1 METMAYLPDLEAVS
15 LVILENGVIKCFD
28 FTMQSR
34 WTIGRTTPENR
45 PDISLTSPI
54 AGRKH
59 GEFVFVSGQWFY
71 CDRGSLNGTFYNG
84 TKIETGLNGRVCP
97 VMLKDGD
104 VLRIDNDDLNMPDPS
119 SVWILFSR
127 TRAQREWRYVSLD
140 DKDITTIG
148 RSVQCDIVQPLPYI
162 SACHTKIMRLN
173 GIYYISDNDSAA
185 GTWLNGKR
193 IQKAMIL
200 KEKDCISI
208 CDCHFVFTGNGVI
221 YDERKNMQ
229 QKADNLGNILLSAN
243 IRSKTVYNQDGGGLK
258 ELIRDIQLTIYSG
271 KLIALLGGSGA
282 GKSTLMRCLNGTDQK
297 GVNGNVTF
305 QGEDLYKNFGRLK
318 HFIGSVPQENVLH
331 ELLTVEDELT
341 NAAVLRLPGDTCR
354 EEIKKYV
361 NDTLSS
367 LNLEAKRHTQIKK
380 LSGGEKKRVNI
391 GIELV
396 ADKNLLCL
404 DEPDAG
410 LDPMT
415 KKELFI
421 TLRKLVQNRGK
432 TILVIIHDVSEIDLF
447 DQIILMIKYDNV
459 GRLAYFGTP
468 EEARTHFNIDNFSE
482 IYNVIDQNPER
493 YII

>member
-15 LVILENGVIKCFD
+15 LVVLENGVIKCFD
-28 FTMQSR
+28 LTVRSR
-34 WTIGRTTPENR
+34 WTIGRTTPENI

-54 AGRKH
+54 AGRKQ
-59 GEFVFVSGQWFY
+59 GEFVLLGGQWFY
-71 CDRGSLNGTFYNG
+71 CDGGSLNGTFYNG
-84 TKIETGLNGRVCP
+84 VKIETGLNGRVCP
-97 VMLKDGD
+97 VMLNDGD
-104 VLRIDNDDLNMPDPS
+104 VLRIDNDDLNMPDPCN
-119 SVWILFSR
+119 VWILFARSK
-127 TRAQREWRYVSLD
+127 AQKNWRYVSLD

-148 RSVQCDIVQPLPYI
+148 RSEQCDIVEPLPYI
-162 SACHTKIMRLN
+162 SACHAKIMRLN
-173 GIYYISDNDSAA
+173 GRYYISDSDSAA

-193 IQKAMIL
+193 ILKAMAL
-200 KEKDCISI
+200 EEKDCISI
-208 CDCHFVFTGNGVI
+208 CDCHFIFTGNGI
-221 YDERKNMQ
+221 LYDERKNMQ
-229 QKADNLGNILLSAN
+229 KRADHYGNILLSAN
-243 IRSKTVYNQDGGGLK
+243 IRSKTVCNKNEGGVK
-258 ELIRDIQLTIYSG
+258 ELIRDIQITICSG

-282 GKSTLMRCLNGTDQK
+282 GKSTLMKCLNGTDQK
-297 GVNGNVTF
+297 GVDGNITF

-331 ELLTVEDELT
+331 EILTVEDELM
-341 NAAVLRLPGDTCR
+341 NAAVLRLPGDT
-354 EEIKKYV
+354 EKKEIKTYV
-361 NDTLSS
+361 DNTLSV
-367 LNLEAKRHTQIKK
+367 LNLDAKRHTQIKK

-410 LDPMT
+410 LDPMA

-421 TLRKLVQNRGK
+421 TLRKLVQNKGK

-447 DQIILMIKYDNV
+447 DQIILMTKYDNV

-468 EEARTHFNIDNFSE
+468 EEARTYFDIDNFSE
-482 IYNVIDQNPER
+482 IYNVVDQNPER